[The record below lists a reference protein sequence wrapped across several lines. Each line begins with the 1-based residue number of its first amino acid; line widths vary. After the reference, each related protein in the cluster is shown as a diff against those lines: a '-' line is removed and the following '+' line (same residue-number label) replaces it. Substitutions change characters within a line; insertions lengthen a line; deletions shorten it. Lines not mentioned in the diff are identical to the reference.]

1 LPSEPRASGLFA
13 PVFVSDAIAATT
25 SDEAWLQA
33 MLDFEAALAAAEA
46 DAGVINAADAEAIAA
61 ACRTDGFD
69 VDELGRAA
77 RLGGNPVIPLVRAL
91 GERVEGDAVH
101 AVHWGATSQDVLDTA
116 AMLVTARSFD
126 VIAAELAALAT
137 SAADLAERHRHT
149 LLPARTLL
157 QHALPTTFG
166 LKAAGW
172 LTAALQVAD
181 RLAWARDE
189 RLAVELG
196 GAAGTLASLGPD
208 GPAVVAGVARRL
220 GLAEPLLPWHTDRTR
235 IADIAAVLG
244 QVAGVAGKIAIDVA
258 LLTQTEVAEAFE
270 PAGPGRGGSSTLPHK
285 RNPVGAASAAAAAR
299 RAHALVG
306 VLYGAMVQE
315 HERAVGAWQ
324 AEWPALTELLQLAGG
339 AVAHMREVVGG
350 LELDTERMRANLDLT
365 RGAVLAER
373 AALRLTPDL
382 GRARARQLV
391 EEASARAAKQATS
404 LRDELAASSP
414 LDAPALDELFDPAG
428 YLGATPSFIDAALA
442 AYRSREPKSGAHG

>member
-1 LPSEPRASGLFA
+1 LPSDQRASGLFG
-13 PVFVSDAIAATT
+13 PIFVSDAIAATS

-33 MLDFEAALAAAEA
+33 MLDFEAALAGAEA
-46 DAGVINAADAEAIAA
+46 DAGVITTADAGAIAA
-61 ACRTDGFD
+61 ACQAEGFD
-69 VDELGRAA
+69 VDALGRAA

-91 GERVEGDAVH
+91 GERVEGDAAH

-116 AMLVTARSFD
+116 AMLVTARSVD
-126 VIAAELAALAT
+126 VIAAELTALAT
-137 SAADLAERHRHT
+137 SAADLTERHRHT

-172 LTAALQVAD
+172 LMATLQVAD
-181 RLAWARDE
+181 RLAWVRDE

-208 GPAVVAGVARRL
+208 GPAVVAGVAERL
-220 GLAEPLLPWHTDRTR
+220 GLAVPLLPWHTDRTR
-235 IADIAAVLG
+235 IADVAAVLG
-244 QVAGVAGKIAIDVA
+244 QVAGVAGKIAVDVA

-270 PAGPGRGGSSTLPHK
+270 PGGPGRGGSSTLPHK
-285 RNPVGAASAAAAAR
+285 RNPVGAASALAAAR

-306 VLYGAMVQE
+306 VLYGAMMQE

-324 AEWPALTELLQLAGG
+324 AEWPALTELLQLVGG
-339 AVAHMREVVGG
+339 AVAHVREVVGG

-373 AALRLTPDL
+373 AALRLAPDL

-391 EEASARAAKQATS
+391 EEASARAAKRRTS
-404 LRDELAASSP
+404 LRDELAAAGP
-414 LDAPALDELFDPAG
+414 LDARELDELFDPTG
-428 YLGATPSFIDAALA
+428 YLGATPAFIDAALV
-442 AYRSREPKSGAHG
+442 AYRSREPKGGADG

>member
-1 LPSEPRASGLFA
+1 MPSDQHASGLFA
-13 PVFVSDAIAATT
+13 PIFVSDAIAATT

-33 MLDFEAALAAAEA
+33 MLDFERALAAAEA
-46 DAGVINAADAEAIAA
+46 ETGVITVADSEAIAA
-61 ACRTDGFD
+61 ACQADRFD
-69 VDELGRAA
+69 ADALGRAA

-91 GERVEGDAVH
+91 GEQVAGDAVH

-116 AMLVTARSFD
+116 AMLVTARSLD
-126 VIAAELAALAT
+126 VIAAELAALGT

-172 LTAALQVAD
+172 LTATLEVAD
-181 RLAWARDE
+181 RLAWVRDE

-196 GAAGTLASLGPD
+196 GAAGTLASLGAD
-208 GPAVVAGVARRL
+208 GPAVVTGVAERL
-220 GLAEPLLPWHTDRTR
+220 GLAVPLLPWHTDRTR
-235 IADIAAVLG
+235 IADVAGVLG
-244 QVAGVAGKIAIDVA
+244 QVAGVAGKVALDVA

-270 PAGPGRGGSSTLPHK
+270 PAEPGRGGSSTLPHK

-339 AVAHMREVVGG
+339 AIAHVREVVGG

-373 AALRLTPDL
+373 AALRLAPHF

-391 EEASARAAKQATS
+391 EEASARAAKHGTS
-404 LRDELAASSP
+404 LRDELAASGA
-414 LDAPALDELFDPAG
+414 LDAAELDELFDPTG

-442 AYRSREPKSGAHG
+442 AYRSREPKGGAHG